1 MKTIIVTGVAGFI
14 GSHVAKALLTR
25 GDRVVGIDD
34 LNDYYSPEWKKA
46 NITPLKN
53 DAGFIFFE
61 GDIRNQSF
69 IENIW
74 EQYSADAVIHLAAR
88 AGVRPSLEFP
98 LLYES
103 VNVGGTLTV
112 LEACRKFQVKKVVF
126 ASSSSVY
133 GNQGVTPFTE
143 SMTTDFPLS
152 PYAATKKAGEVLC
165 ATYSQ
170 LYKISCTCLRFFTV
184 YGPGGRP
191 DMAPYLFTKAI
202 LDDKPIVQYGD
213 GSTARDYT
221 YIDDIVQGVIA
232 ALEVESLFEA
242 INLGNN
248 QPVSLHDFIS
258 TIERIT
264 GKKAHRNIQPIPAG
278 DMKVTF
284 AETSKAKNLL
294 HYQPH
299 TDIETGM
306 THFIEWYKKTRL

>member
-1 MKTIIVTGVAGFI
+1 
-14 GSHVAKALLTR
+14 
-25 GDRVVGIDD
+25 
-34 LNDYYSPEWKKA
+34 
-46 NITPLKN
+46 
-53 DAGFIFFE
+53 
-61 GDIRNQSF
+61 
-69 IENIW
+69 
-74 EQYSADAVIHLAAR
+74 
-88 AGVRPSLEFP
+88 
-98 LLYES
+98 
-103 VNVGGTLTV
+103 
-112 LEACRKFQVKKVVF
+112 
-126 ASSSSVY
+126 
-133 GNQGVTPFTE
+133 
-143 SMTTDFPLS
+143 
-152 PYAATKKAGEVLC
+152 
-165 ATYSQ
+165 
-170 LYKISCTCLRFFTV
+170 
-184 YGPGGRP
+184 
-191 DMAPYLFTKAI
+191 MAPYLFTKAI